1 MANIME
7 GTVGV
12 VIIKAGG
19 VSLGKTTAAT
29 ELVKDKDW
37 LDIVYQQTGT
47 KPDDKVETGTAYQI
61 NATFGEI
68 TPTLITYLMN
78 GVTKTAGGTLKFG
91 KNVYTS
97 LKGTFAT
104 RLEMI
109 KVNSEGVESTDPYD
123 KIVMYIAIPETT
135 AGIPF
140 DAGAQKTLAVTF
152 HCMSKQYTN
161 SKSGDIESAFG
172 FMGIASSAGMPNS

>member
-7 GTVGV
+7 GPVGV
-12 VIIKAGG
+12 VKIKLGG
-19 VSLGKTTAAT
+19 VDLGKTTAAT
-29 ELVKDKDW
+29 EILKDKDW
-37 LDIVYQQTGT
+37 LDIIYQQTGT
-47 KPDDKVETGTAYQI
+47 KPDDKIETGTAYQV

-68 TPTLITYLMN
+68 TPALVQVLMN

-97 LKGTFAT
+97 LKSTFAG
-104 RLEMI
+104 RLEII

-152 HCMSKQYTN
+152 HCMAKQYTN
-161 SKSGDIESAFG
+161 SKTSTLESSFG